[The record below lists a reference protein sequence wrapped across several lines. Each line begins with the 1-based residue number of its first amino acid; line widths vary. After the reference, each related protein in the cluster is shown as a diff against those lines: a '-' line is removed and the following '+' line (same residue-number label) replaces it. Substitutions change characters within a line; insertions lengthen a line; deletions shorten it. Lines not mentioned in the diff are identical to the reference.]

1 MMVSDFDKSG
11 PQRPRIKRPIVSEE
25 DGTREGGLMFTI
37 SLILCLVV
45 ASLLHPLAL
54 SSFWVWF
61 VLLMLSASIATGTQR
76 LVSYLNGYKED
87 EEDA

>member
-1 MMVSDFDKSG
+1 MMVGDSDKSG

-37 SLILCLVV
+37 SVILCLVV

-61 VLLMLSASIATGTQR
+61 VLLMLSASIAAGTQR
-76 LVSYLNGYKED
+76 LVAYFNGYKDD

>member
-1 MMVSDFDKSG
+1 MVSDFDKSG